1 MQIFYVKHLSCTVC
15 TIKNYH
21 FFVQILLLGTVMLRS
36 VFCRVAYAIHS
47 VLGFDWL
54 MLFLH
59 PHIHRETVNRAFRIL
74 VQLLSDQGLLSKFR
88 DGNLGCRWLKEAQ
101 GYLFELVPQMNQH
114 FHLKFHSI
122 LSPGREQGWKELKSF
137 CSLPGFCLLNNLLP
151 KHKDSPQV
159 YLLVIALLL
168 GKPVSDVPNN
178 APFDLE
184 SLDSVFQM
192 SSMEHKGKMNI
203 CMDAV
208 YILLTI
214 TRVLLHP
221 VSVTRSFTVL
231 PNTVHYG
238 IYSCFSA
245 TT

>member
-1 MQIFYVKHLSCTVC
+1 
-15 TIKNYH
+15 
-21 FFVQILLLGTVMLRS
+21 
-36 VFCRVAYAIHS
+36 
-47 VLGFDWL
+47 

-74 VQLLSDQGLLSKFR
+74 VQLLSDQNLLNRFR

-122 LSPGREQGWKELKSF
+122 LSPGKEQSWKELKAF

-151 KHKDSPQV
+151 KHKESPQV

-168 GKPVSDVPNN
+168 GKSVFDVPNN
-178 APFDLE
+178 APFNLE
-184 SLDSVFQM
+184 SLDSIFQM
-192 SSMEHKGKMNI
+192 SSMEHKLKVNL

-221 VSVTRSFTVL
+221 VRVPSIFACCTYIFITWQVFFF
-231 PNTVHYG
+231 
-238 IYSCFSA
+238 YSN
-245 TT
+245 

>member
-1 MQIFYVKHLSCTVC
+1 MAQ
-15 TIKNYH
+15 
-21 FFVQILLLGTVMLRS
+21 
-36 VFCRVAYAIHS
+36 AIHS

-74 VQLLSDQGLLSKFR
+74 VQLLSDQNLLNKFR
-88 DGNLGCRWLKEAQ
+88 DGTLGCRWLKEAQ

-122 LSPGREQGWKELKSF
+122 LSPGKEQGWKELKAF

-151 KHKDSPQV
+151 KHKESPQV

-168 GKPVSDVPNN
+168 GKSVSDVPNN
-178 APFDLE
+178 APFNLE
-184 SLDSVFQM
+184 SLDSIFQM
-192 SSMEHKGKMNI
+192 SSKEHKLKVNL

-221 VSVTRSFTVL
+221 VSLIKF
-231 PNTVHYG
+231 P
-238 IYSCFSA
+238 FK
-245 TT
+245 